1 MKRLPPLPAL
11 HTFLITAQCC
21 NFTRAAEQ
29 LHITQGAVSRQIA
42 GLEDHLGYELFIRQ
56 ARGLDLTA
64 EGREWLPRV
73 QQIFGLIDEAVEQI
87 GEKRETL
94 QLKAPTCVMRWL
106 LPRLLQWQRE
116 RPDVPVEL
124 TTTVKHGVDF
134 HREQF
139 DAAVMYGAPPDS
151 SLASHRLFDE
161 QLTPVCSKPLLEG
174 PVPLQTPEDLEQH
187 MLLHPTR
194 DERDWKAWLATAD
207 VRLSNVG
214 KGQHFE
220 TLDLA
225 MSMASQG
232 TGVAIGDWSLIG
244 DDLSAGRLVM
254 PFELKVKTGLAYY
267 LVFPRKTRTFAEV
280 ARVDG
285 VVGGAGA
292 ESLKLLRQSLR
303 VNQPPVASCAS
314 LLAPTEIV
322 VFRSIP
328 DCEPLPRMLRR
339 FHFIDHRNRIIGKRD
354 PAAPCTAHQQIILA
368 DPKRPR
374 ALTFDKLCRRRQK
387 GPVQLLFL
395 TQVFQKQRTGTGL
408 GLVRLPGNPRCR

>member
-64 EGREWLPRV
+64 QGREWLPRV
-73 QQIFGLIDEAVEQI
+73 QQIFGLIGEAVEQI
-87 GEKRETL
+87 GANRETL

-106 LPRLLQWQRE
+106 LPRLMQWQRE

-124 TTTVKHGVDF
+124 TTTVRHGVDF

-139 DAAVMYGAPPDS
+139 DAAVIYGVPPDT

-161 QLTPVCSKPLLEG
+161 QLTPVCSKPYLEG
-174 PVPLQTPEDLEQH
+174 PVPLQVPEDLEQH

-194 DERDWKAWLATAD
+194 DERDWKAWLASAD
-207 VRLSNVG
+207 VQLSNVG

-244 DDLSAGRLVM
+244 DDLQAGRLVM
-254 PFELKVKTGLAYY
+254 PFELKVRTGLAYY
-267 LVFPRKTRTFAEV
+267 LVHPLRPTPSAPLAE
-280 ARVDG
+280 
-285 VVGGAGA
+285 
-292 ESLKLLRQSLR
+292 LLDWLQA
-303 VNQPPVASCAS
+303 Q
-314 LLAPTEIV
+314 
-322 VFRSIP
+322 
-328 DCEPLPRMLRR
+328 
-339 FHFIDHRNRIIGKRD
+339 
-354 PAAPCTAHQQIILA
+354 AHDLS
-368 DPKRPR
+368 
-374 ALTFDKLCRRRQK
+374 
-387 GPVQLLFL
+387 
-395 TQVFQKQRTGTGL
+395 
-408 GLVRLPGNPRCR
+408 

>member
-1 MKRLPPLPAL
+1 
-11 HTFLITAQCC
+11 
-21 NFTRAAEQ
+21 
-29 LHITQGAVSRQIA
+29 
-42 GLEDHLGYELFIRQ
+42 
-56 ARGLDLTA
+56 
-64 EGREWLPRV
+64 
-73 QQIFGLIDEAVEQI
+73 
-87 GEKRETL
+87 
-94 QLKAPTCVMRWL
+94 MRWL

-151 SLASHRLFDE
+151 ALASFHLFDE

-174 PVPLQTPEDLEQH
+174 PVPLMTPQDLEQH

-207 VRLSNVG
+207 IRLSNVG

-267 LVFPRKTRTFAEV
+267 LVFPEKP
-280 ARVDG
+280 G
-285 VVGGAGA
+285 P
-292 ESLKLLRQSLR
+292 SPKLRELMGWLVEQAQSR
-303 VNQPPVASCAS
+303 
-314 LLAPTEIV
+314 
-322 VFRSIP
+322 
-328 DCEPLPRMLRR
+328 
-339 FHFIDHRNRIIGKRD
+339 
-354 PAAPCTAHQQIILA
+354 
-368 DPKRPR
+368 
-374 ALTFDKLCRRRQK
+374 
-387 GPVQLLFL
+387 
-395 TQVFQKQRTGTGL
+395 
-408 GLVRLPGNPRCR
+408 